1 MSEPGPKMTA
11 AFANRDHRAEI
22 VERLYDVAVDPI
34 RLEQLLDIWEVRA
47 APLRVGQLDL
57 ALVPDAPEI
66 EARVAR
72 ATVFLDRL
80 EATEGKGAPR
90 SGLAADRGVQPCGK
104 YRLGRDRRW
113 ALCRSAV

>member
-80 EATEGKGAPR
+80 KAVGGHAVRALVWPLSSVRPR
-90 SGLAADRGVQPCGK
+90 FWPMA
-104 YRLGRDRRW
+104 GR
-113 ALCRSAV
+113 